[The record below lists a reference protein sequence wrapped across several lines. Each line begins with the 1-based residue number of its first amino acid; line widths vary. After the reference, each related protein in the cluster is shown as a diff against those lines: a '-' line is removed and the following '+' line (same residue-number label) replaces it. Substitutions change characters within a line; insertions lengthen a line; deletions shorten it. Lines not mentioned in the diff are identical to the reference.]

1 MGRTCRNTHS
11 PRYWHGSERSDCA
24 GLFSRNSTGNDQ
36 RCPRHDLATLDCVW
50 YPSGD
55 ERKSCSERCGENC
68 MVSFS
73 CPVNTCWCCNFAF
86 FSLFENFRLRVFQ
99 VEVTAS
105 TIAVWRR
112 LNSTATRLRSMY
124 RRLQLG
130 SAFIPAVPLV
140 IGVLFC
146 PESPR

>member
-1 MGRTCRNTHS
+1 MWGKL
-11 PRYWHGSERSDCA
+11 HGEFLMPCKHALDA
-24 GLFSRNSTGNDQ
+24 ATPLFFR
-36 RCPRHDLATLDCVW
+36 
-50 YPSGD
+50 
-55 ERKSCSERCGENC
+55 
-68 MVSFS
+68 
-73 CPVNTCWCCNFAF
+73 
-86 FSLFENFRLRVFQ
+86 FENFRLRVFQ